1 MHLFT
6 APWRSLPSHRTE
18 GLGASG
24 GLHAVLFAVL
34 ASLPPPGPAHGEPQ
48 LAVTYVTGVP
58 AADGIQDNE
67 TSGPSEVVADN
78 PPLANGS
85 SIQGMAID
93 GIAYD
98 IEKVRRHRDA
108 LFPFVT
114 SRLHVLDDILQ
125 RFQPSAD
132 RLVSPLGRERR
143 TSTKPPLTLTGD
155 EMQRLVDRGWSR
167 RERWRNFREIA
178 ALVAKHD
185 PHDGDAAALVRTYL
199 DQNLL
204 QPYFDSQTRDPR
216 YWVMLALAADH
227 GPIIEY
233 VSAFVRE
240 HPSSRTTTELL
251 FMLDEFAQASRDAML
266 VLLSTTPDIHLML
279 TWEAD
284 RDAFALATSLYNDY
298 RDWAQEA
305 GLDSTQALRA
315 RFDAVR
321 EQILMA
327 IIASTPDGY
336 GAGDAR
342 FLLGR
347 IAWDR
352 NDVPGALG
360 WWRDMGPDG
369 RGSYAE
375 SAAAIT
381 EALRNGDGAAAKIS
395 GVLGAEYRRWLT
407 YSAARL
413 DEFGYSLDTF

>member
-1 MHLFT
+1 MF
-6 APWRSLPSHRTE
+6 
-18 GLGASG
+18 
-24 GLHAVLFAVL
+24 FAIL
-34 ASLPPPGPAHGEPQ
+34 ASLPPPARGGGEPQ
-48 LAVTYVTGVP
+48 LAVTYLTGLP
-58 AADGIQDNE
+58 SAAAADDGAP
-67 TSGPSEVVADN
+67 GPADVVADN

-85 SIQGMAID
+85 LVEGLAID
-93 GIAYD
+93 GIGYD
-98 IEKVRRHRDA
+98 IEKVRRHRNA

-125 RFQPSAD
+125 RFQPAAD
-132 RLVSPLGRERR
+132 RMVNPLGRERR
-143 TSTKPPLTLTGD
+143 TSTRPPLTLTGD

-178 ALVAKHD
+178 ALVAEHD
-185 PHDGDAAALVRTYL
+185 PHSGDAAALVRMYL

-204 QPYFDSQTRDPR
+204 QPYFDAKTRDPR

-227 GPIIEY
+227 APIIEY

-251 FMLDEFAQASRDAML
+251 FMLDEFTQASRDAML
-266 VLLSTTPDIHLML
+266 VLLSTTPDIQLHL

-284 RDAFALATSLYNDY
+284 PDAFALASSLFNEYG
-298 RDWAQEA
+298 DWARET
-305 GLDSTQALRA
+305 GLASTPALRA

-321 EQILMA
+321 EQILTA
-327 IIASTPDGY
+327 IVASTPDGY
-336 GAGDAR
+336 GSSDAR

-352 NDVPGALG
+352 NDIPGALG
-360 WWRDMGPDG
+360 WWKDMAPDG

-375 SAAAIT
+375 SADAIT
-381 EALRNGDGAAAKIS
+381 EALRSGNGVVAKIS
-395 GVLGAEYRRWLT
+395 GILGAEYRRWLT
-407 YSAARL
+407 YSADRL